1 MSYSM
6 FYWIPLNWLTFVY
19 DAISNLV
26 NTQLRRVIHCI
37 RKMSEQKFRR
47 FINIL
52 DIFIFIILFG
62 GSLISNYEIFLK
74 YQSQDSTF
82 KKVQEPIST
91 LPSISICFLP
101 YNENNLKYG
110 TDFNIS
116 KYNNN
121 NDYLADSSKQIILQE
136 GENPDVKVIF
146 NILKTGDTF

>member
-1 MSYSM
+1 M
-6 FYWIPLNWLTFVY
+6 T
-19 DAISNLV
+19 
-26 NTQLRRVIHCI
+26 
-37 RKMSEQKFRR
+37 EQKFRR

-101 YNENNLKYG
+101 YNENYLKYG

>member
-1 MSYSM
+1 MKPQHTIGQYKKILARPG
-6 FYWIPLNWLTFVY
+6 FC
-19 DAISNLV
+19 NLV
-26 NTQLRRVIHCI
+26 TQFRRVFHHTIS
-37 RKMSEQKFRR
+37 KMTEQKIKM

-62 GSLISNYEIFLK
+62 VSVFSNWEIFQK

-82 KKVQEPIST
+82 KKVQVPIST

-121 NDYLADSSKQIILQE
+121 NDYLADSSKQFILQE

-146 NILKTGDTF
+146 NILKTGKTL

>member
-1 MSYSM
+1 MKPQHTIGQYKKILPRPG
-6 FYWIPLNWLTFVY
+6 FC
-19 DAISNLV
+19 NLV
-26 NTQLRRVIHCI
+26 TQFRRVFHHTIS
-37 RKMSEQKFRR
+37 KMPEQKIKM

>member
-1 MSYSM
+1 MINFARNHTIEQYRNSLLK
-6 FYWIPLNWLTFVY
+6 FC
-19 DAISNLV
+19 NLV
-26 NTQLRRVIHCI
+26 HHIS
-37 RKMSEQKFRR
+37 KMTEQKFRR

-52 DIFIFIILFG
+52 DIFIFIVLFG
-62 GSLISNYEIFLK
+62 GSLVSNYEIFLK

-121 NDYLADSSKQIILQE
+121 NDYLADSSKEFILQE

-146 NILKTGDTF
+146 NILKTGKTL